1 MSKKRFKTDM
11 DKILSGPFDNEDS
24 ELDPSYLNSPEY
36 NAKLQERAAELAAQ
50 APAKKRGRPVTI
62 TKTVTKE
69 SERGTKPG
77 ETRATF
83 IVNEELLTEV
93 KFIAHWDR
101 ISIKDFVNEALE
113 KAAGMWFLE
122 KRNEPTEDAIINKA
136 LEDWRLK
143 NGL

>member
-1 MSKKRFKTDM
+1 MSKKRFKADM
-11 DKILSGPFDNEDS
+11 DKVLFGSFDNEEG
-24 ELDPSYLNSPEY
+24 ELDPAYSNSPEY
-36 NAKLQERAAELAAQ
+36 NAKLEERAAELAAQ

-101 ISIKDFVNEALE
+101 ISIKDFVNDALAEA
-113 KAAGMWFLE
+113 AAMWFLE
-122 KRNEPTEDAIINKA
+122 KRNDPAENAIISKA
-136 LEDWRLK
+136 KEEWRLK